1 MGSVDPCYWFVGGK
15 WKRLRLLTR
24 RVLDYYN
31 QSQMGP
37 SGGNWGDHDAKRNVD
52 GGVPAYEVSERD

>member
-1 MGSVDPCYWFVGGK
+1 MGVK